1 MESAVFIF
9 FFPNHLSLNWQ
20 ARFVKIICGL
30 MGERSWGWPV
40 IFKITAIITRQRGD
54 IIKYIN
60 QIYMQSAMSVLHTL
74 YLSKAQ
80 LPDLLDCV
88 VFWPWACLGL
98 SGKKQ
103 FRNTNQYMI
112 NSVIHISQLYGFPVE
127 FEMDTDTTNTIYL
140 HSSSWPS
147 SLTCAPW

>member
-1 MESAVFIF
+1 MFTYQLKKRMVYSKTQILELCMWESNTYA
-9 FFPNHLSLNWQ
+9 
-20 ARFVKIICGL
+20 
-30 MGERSWGWPV
+30 
-40 IFKITAIITRQRGD
+40 AIITRRRGD

-98 SGKKQ
+98 SGKNNFGIQ
-103 FRNTNQYMI
+103 INTWSIQL
-112 NSVIHISQLYGFPVE
+112 HISQLYGFPVE

-147 SLTCAPW
+147 SLSSDLCTLITQNFSIWSVKT